1 MAFSILQRQKDINE
15 AVKIKE
21 SINNEII
28 MKLHKIL
35 SKKYNLSRADYI
47 LLIDKYQLQ
56 KNKNVSRKNILS
68 MIKDLKINKSFL
80 EKTNTKIKYDKI
92 DVPIMNDKLFTIHTR
107 TSGLNKSKTKRNNY
121 ISYEDTVTRDLK
133 IKPKSEIKIKVN
145 PAKLEKKINNIEKKE
160 NKYDNIEEY
169 EKKNLDD
176 ELKKLLENRKYDD
189 ISGLNINSKPK
200 EEAIDYKDILEKNNL
215 GSVYNTKKLPETIRY
230 KIDNQVNNSQDNVKI
245 NTSNEQQNIKL
256 NIEEKN
262 HIVTSNQ
269 IENKININKKEDE
282 IINSNQQEKKE
293 INLILNLINNKKELK
308 NIDDYDEDDNNSI
321 IDDLDI
327 NFENDSIFNDDE
339 MDEIDVKE
347 NSILDYIN
355 DEKNTNSKI
364 SSDINYNNKNY
375 IENISE
381 IKLLNC
387 YINSNFYDN
396 NFSNYPFII
405 IKIDQFKNTLAIN
418 NTSNSGFCQL
428 FFEKKG
434 NNYHFTNNSNIF
446 GIYTPK
452 NLVKIENIDVQFF
465 APNGKLIN
473 IEYNDNDLFNLVL
486 KFIVTN

>member
-145 PAKLEKKINNIEKKE
+145 PAKLEKKINNIEKKD

>member
-35 SKKYNLSRADYI
+35 SKKYNLSRSDYI

-92 DVPIMNDKLFTIHTR
+92 DIPIMNDKLFTIHTR
-107 TSGLNKSKTKRNNY
+107 TSGLNKSKTKRNDY

-145 PAKLEKKINNIEKKE
+145 PAKLEKNNIEKKKE

-189 ISGLNINSKPK
+189 LSGIIMDSKPK
-200 EEAIDYKDILEKNNL
+200 EEEIVNIDILEKNNL
-215 GSVYNTKKLPETIRY
+215 GSVYNTKKIPETIRY

-245 NTSNEQQNIKL
+245 NTSNEEQNIKL

-262 HIVTSNQ
+262 QIANSNQ
-269 IENKININKKEDE
+269 IENKININKKEE
-282 IINSNQQEKKE
+282 EIIINSNQKEKKE
-293 INLILNLINNKKELK
+293 INLILNLINNNKKELK
-308 NIDDYDEDDNNSI
+308 NIDNYDEDDNNSI
-321 IDDLDI
+321 IDELDI
-327 NFENDSIFNDDE
+327 NFENDSIFNDN
-339 MDEIDVKE
+339 EIDEDE

-355 DEKNTNSKI
+355 DEKNINSKI

-387 YINSNFYDN
+387 YINSNFYDS

-452 NLVKIENIDVQFF
+452 KLLKIENIDVQFF

>member
-1 MAFSILQRQKDINE
+1 
-15 AVKIKE
+15 
-21 SINNEII
+21 
-28 MKLHKIL
+28 
-35 SKKYNLSRADYI
+35 
-47 LLIDKYQLQ
+47 
-56 KNKNVSRKNILS
+56 

-80 EKTNTKIKYDKI
+80 EKTNTKIKYDRVDI
-92 DVPIMNDKLFTIHTR
+92 PIMNDKLFTIHTR
-107 TSGLNKSKTKRNNY
+107 TSGLNKSKTKRNDY

-145 PAKLEKKINNIEKKE
+145 PAKLEKKNIEKNN

-189 ISGLNINSKPK
+189 ISGLKTKPTKKAIN
-200 EEAIDYKDILEKNNL
+200 YNDILEKNNL

-245 NTSNEQQNIKL
+245 NNGNEQHQNIKL
-256 NIEEKN
+256 NIEEKDL
-262 HIVTSNQ
+262 IVTSTQ
-269 IENKININKKEDE
+269 IENKINIDKNENE
-282 IINSNQQEKKE
+282 IINSKQQEKNE
-293 INLILNLINNKKELK
+293 INLILNLINNKKEHK
-308 NIDDYDEDDNNSI
+308 NIDYNDDNNSI

-327 NFENDSIFNDDE
+327 NFENDSIFNDN
-339 MDEIDVKE
+339 EIDEDE

-355 DEKNTNSKI
+355 NEKNINSKI
-364 SSDINYNNKNY
+364 SADINYNNKNY

-387 YINSNFYDN
+387 YINSNFYDS

-452 NLVKIENIDVQFF
+452 KLLKIENIDVQFF

>member
-35 SKKYNLSRADYI
+35 SKKYNLSRSDYI

-80 EKTNTKIKYDKI
+80 EKTNTKIKYDRVDI
-92 DVPIMNDKLFTIHTR
+92 PIMNDKLFTIHTR
-107 TSGLNKSKTKRNNY
+107 TSGLNKSKTKRNDY

-145 PAKLEKKINNIEKKE
+145 PAKLEKNNIEKKKE

-189 ISGLNINSKPK
+189 LSGINMDSKPK
-200 EEAIDYKDILEKNNL
+200 EEAIDYNDILEKNNL

-245 NTSNEQQNIKL
+245 NTSNEEQNIKL

-262 HIVTSNQ
+262 QIANSNQ
-269 IENKININKKEDE
+269 IENKININKKEE
-282 IINSNQQEKKE
+282 EIIINSNQKEKKE
-293 INLILNLINNKKELK
+293 INLILNLINNNKKELK
-308 NIDDYDEDDNNSI
+308 NIDNYDEDDNNSI
-321 IDDLDI
+321 IDELDI
-327 NFENDSIFNDDE
+327 NFENDSIFNDN
-339 MDEIDVKE
+339 EIDEDE

-355 DEKNTNSKI
+355 DEKNINSKI

-387 YINSNFYDN
+387 YINSNFYDS

-452 NLVKIENIDVQFF
+452 KLLKIENIDVQFF

>member
-56 KNKNVSRKNILS
+56 KNKNISRKNILS

-80 EKTNTKIKYDKI
+80 EKTNTKIKYDRVDI
-92 DVPIMNDKLFTIHTR
+92 PIMNDKLFTIHTR
-107 TSGLNKSKTKRNNY
+107 TSGLNKSKTKRNDY

-145 PAKLEKKINNIEKKE
+145 PAKLEKKNIEKNN

-189 ISGLNINSKPK
+189 ISGLKTKPTKKAIN
-200 EEAIDYKDILEKNNL
+200 YNDILEKNNL

-245 NTSNEQQNIKL
+245 NNGNEQHQNIKL
-256 NIEEKN
+256 NIEEKDL
-262 HIVTSNQ
+262 IVTSTQ
-269 IENKININKKEDE
+269 IENKINIDKNENE
-282 IINSNQQEKKE
+282 IINSKQQEKNE
-293 INLILNLINNKKELK
+293 INLILNLINNKKEHK
-308 NIDDYDEDDNNSI
+308 NIDYNDDNNSI

-327 NFENDSIFNDDE
+327 NFEMIQYL
-339 MDEIDVKE
+339 MIMK
-347 NSILDYIN
+347 
-355 DEKNTNSKI
+355 
-364 SSDINYNNKNY
+364 
-375 IENISE
+375 
-381 IKLLNC
+381 
-387 YINSNFYDN
+387 
-396 NFSNYPFII
+396 
-405 IKIDQFKNTLAIN
+405 
-418 NTSNSGFCQL
+418 
-428 FFEKKG
+428 
-434 NNYHFTNNSNIF
+434 
-446 GIYTPK
+446 
-452 NLVKIENIDVQFF
+452 
-465 APNGKLIN
+465 
-473 IEYNDNDLFNLVL
+473 
-486 KFIVTN
+486 